1 MEVKMLGKTAGGLYW
16 MFRNLE
22 RSENNARLLEAGFRI
37 ALTRSKSATKE
48 WISVLQAAGV
58 LKAYNKQY
66 DQVDADCIIDFIL
79 RNPANPSSVI
89 SLVESARNNA
99 RLVRAALTREIWESV
114 NESWMT
120 LKKLLDKP
128 VKGRELPDVLAV
140 IRQQSSLVRGALYG
154 TKLRNDAYDF
164 SQLGTYL
171 ERADST
177 ARILDVKYYVLLPSA
192 SLVGTPVDNVQW
204 ETILRSVSANRAYH
218 WLNQGEINPK
228 GIADFLIFDRRFP
241 RSLNFCYSKVLG
253 NLNFISEQYGS
264 EAPCLD
270 TVRNIVSQFKDNNV
284 TTVFNNGLHEFLGEF
299 ITSNNLVGSQ
309 IEADF
314 RFNG

>member
-1 MEVKMLGKTAGGLYW
+1 MLGKTAGGLYW

-48 WISVLQAAGV
+48 WVSVLQAAGV
-58 LKAYNKQY
+58 LKAYNQQY
-66 DQVDADCIIDFIL
+66 DVVDADHIIDFVL
-79 RNPANPSSVI
+79 RSQDNPSSVL
-89 SLVESARNNA
+89 SLVESARTSA

-114 NESWMT
+114 NECWMN

-128 VKGRELPDVLAV
+128 IQGRELPDVLAV

-192 SLVGTPVDNVQW
+192 SLVGTPIDNVQW

-218 WLNQGEINPK
+218 WLHQGEINPK
-228 GIADFLIFDRRFP
+228 GIANFLIFDKRFP
-241 RSLNFCYSKVLG
+241 RSLNFCYAKVQE
-253 NLNFISEQYGS
+253 NLNFISEEYGF
-264 EAPCLD
+264 EAPCLKK
-270 TVRNIVSQFKDNNV
+270 VQGIVGKLEQHDIDE
-284 TTVFNNGLHEFLGEF
+284 VFSNGLHEFLVEF
-299 ITSNNLVGSQ
+299 IATNSEIGAQ
-309 IEADF
+309 IETDF
-314 RFNG
+314 RFYG

>member
-1 MEVKMLGKTAGGLYW
+1 MLGKTAGGLYW

-37 ALTRSKSATKE
+37 ALTRSKSAKNE
-48 WISVLQAAGV
+48 WVSVLQAAGV
-58 LKAYNKQY
+58 LRAYNQQY
-66 DQVDADCIIDFIL
+66 DQVDSDHIIDFIL
-79 RNPANPSSVI
+79 RNPQNPSSVI

-114 NESWMT
+114 NVSWMT
-120 LKKLLDKP
+120 LKRVLAKP
-128 VKGRELPDVLAV
+128 VKGRELPEVLAT

-154 TKLRNDAYDF
+154 TKLRNDGYDF

-204 ETILRSVSANRAYH
+204 ETILRSVSGNRAYH
-218 WLNQGEINPK
+218 WLNQGELNPK

-241 RSLNFCYSKVLG
+241 RSLTFCYSKVLG
-253 NLNFISEQYGS
+253 NLNFLSEQYES
-264 EAPCLD
+264 EAPCLA
-270 TVRNIVSQFKDNNV
+270 IVKDIVNDFESRDIAEL
-284 TTVFNNGLHEFLGEF
+284 FNSGLHEFLGEF
-299 ITSNNLVGSQ
+299 IKSNNSVGSQ
-309 IEADF
+309 IETDY